1 MCRRSPPRRARQ
13 AATDALSRIDAFDD
27 DRLSDE
33 LADGEEQDG
42 LIYSSEASVSNDSS
56 EESGDEPPAAAPAA
70 AARGRGRGRPAKPA
84 AARGRGRAGR
94 VASLFDRQRFFMLR
108 KFHHPAKPNSANAK
122 VAQGFDNLHQ
132 VAPMLASLLETC
144 QGTLDPESGKAH
156 SLDEETLNQSCKII
170 IKKSERWRPET
181 LVMPYEGF

>member
-1 MCRRSPPRRARQ
+1 MIALRRAATSRQ
-13 AATDALSRIDAFDD
+13 RQPLPQLRAAGAGAVPRSQ
-27 DRLSDE
+27 RLR
-33 LADGEEQDG
+33 AG
-42 LIYSSEASVSNDSS
+42 AV
-56 EESGDEPPAAAPAA
+56 
-70 AARGRGRGRPAKPA
+70 
-84 AARGRGRAGR
+84 AGR

-156 SLDEETLNQSCKII
+156 SLDEETLNQSVVK
-170 IKKSERWRPET
+170 
-181 LVMPYEGF
+181 

>member
-1 MCRRSPPRRARQ
+1 MIALRRAATSRQ
-13 AATDALSRIDAFDD
+13 RQPLPQLRAAGAGAVPRSQ
-27 DRLSDE
+27 RLR
-33 LADGEEQDG
+33 AG
-42 LIYSSEASVSNDSS
+42 AV
-56 EESGDEPPAAAPAA
+56 
-70 AARGRGRGRPAKPA
+70 
-84 AARGRGRAGR
+84 AGR

-122 VAQGFDNLHQ
+122 VPQGFDNLHQ

-144 QGTLDPESGKAH
+144 QGTLEPESGKAH